1 MNAPDPDRLEKL
13 CIAGPV
19 VLQAGG
25 SSMGRRYPD
34 DSDVRFRVRRL
45 ERRRPL
51 PGTILVFQD
60 SEGRI
65 VAHRLIAS
73 ATRYGA
79 FRHYT
84 KGDGNKRVDPSI
96 VPERQFIAEAV
107 AVVRNG
113 KETDLTTL
121 PRRLGGLLLATAALP
136 RLTWQALRRSG
147 DI

>member
-1 MNAPDPDRLEKL
+1 MNTPDPNRLEKL
-13 CIAGPV
+13 CSAGPV
-19 VLQAGG
+19 VLEAGG
-25 SSMGRRYPD
+25 SSMGKRYPAEAG
-34 DSDVRFRVRRL
+34 VRFRVRQL

-60 SEGRI
+60 AAGRI

-73 ATRYGA
+73 ATRFGA

-107 AVVRNG
+107 AVVRG
-113 KETDLTTL
+113 GTETDLTTL
-121 PRRLGGLLLATAALP
+121 PRRFGGLVLATVALP
-136 RLTWQALRRSG
+136 RLAWQAWRRSS
-147 DI
+147 DV

>member
-19 VLQAGG
+19 ELEATG
-25 SSMGRRYPD
+25 SSMGRRF
-34 DSDVRFRVRRL
+34 SGEVRFRVRPL
-45 ERRRPL
+45 QGRRPL

-60 SEGRI
+60 VEGRI

-73 ATRYGA
+73 ATRFGA

-96 VPERQFIAEAV
+96 VPDRQFVAEAV

-121 PRRLGGLLLATAALP
+121 PRRFGGLVLATAALP
-136 RLTWQALRRSG
+136 RLTWQAWRRSG
-147 DI
+147 EV